1 MYNLSSIPEFND
13 LLKSDCV
20 SNSNIL
26 KLNKIKCITNF
37 FSTYRVIKYDKSLL
51 SDDLI
56 SSYGL
61 CRSVIIND
69 NDDMVSFAPPKSISA
84 DTFIKKYPNIV
95 ENIVAE
101 EFVEGTMINVFFNK
115 NVGVLG
121 CWEISTRNIV
131 GAICNFYKS
140 SNSNKT
146 FRQMFIEAAMVCNLD
161 INNLDKEL
169 SYSFVLQHPENK
181 IVIPFSKPDLYL
193 VAVYKIYNGLN
204 NVNVKFY
211 NVGEFKCFFNK
222 LNINIKFPTIYK
234 FNEYSELIEKYGSM
248 NTSYDI
254 VGVIIH
260 NIQTGERTKIRNPIY
275 EKVRNLRGNQPKL
288 QYQYLCLRKEEKVED
303 YLKFFPENKSQFLEF
318 SDQIHLFTETLYNN
332 YVKCYI
338 KKQNPLLL
346 FKYLKQYKSHMFNIH
361 QIYMNELREKKQ
373 FVTRSIVQNYVN
385 QLHPSLLMYHLNF
398 QLGKNNIDWIA
409 S

>member
-26 KLNKIKCITNF
+26 KLNKIMCRTNY
-37 FSTYRVIKYDKSLL
+37 STYKVIKYDKSLL
-51 SDDLI
+51 SDTLI

-61 CRSVIIND
+61 CRSVIINN
-69 NDDMVSFAPPKSISA
+69 NDVIVSFAPPKSISA

-101 EFVEGTMINVFFNK
+101 EFVEGTMINVFFDK
-115 NVGVLG
+115 NVGLLG

-131 GAICNFYKS
+131 GATCNFYKS

-146 FRQMFIEAAMVCNLD
+146 FRQMFMEAAMVCNLD

-193 VAVYKIYNGLN
+193 VAVYKIYNELN

-234 FNEYSELIEKYGSM
+234 FNEYNELIEKYSSM

-275 EKVRNLRGNQPKL
+275 EQVRNLRGNQPKL
-288 QYQYLCLRKEEKVED
+288 QYQYLCLRKEEKVKD

-338 KKQNPLLL
+338 KKQKPLLL
-346 FKYLKQYKSHMFNIH
+346 FEYLKKYRSHMFNIH

-373 FVTRSIVQNYVN
+373 FVTRTIVQNYVN

-398 QLGKNNIDWIA
+398 QLRQNNIDL
-409 S
+409 

>member
-1 MYNLSSIPEFND
+1 MGKAI
-13 LLKSDCV
+13 
-20 SNSNIL
+20 
-26 KLNKIKCITNF
+26 
-37 FSTYRVIKYDKSLL
+37 
-51 SDDLI
+51 
-56 SSYGL
+56 
-61 CRSVIIND
+61 
-69 NDDMVSFAPPKSISA
+69 VSFIFKCSLYDCHLAP
-84 DTFIKKYPNIV
+84 
-95 ENIVAE
+95 
-101 EFVEGTMINVFFNK
+101 
-115 NVGVLG
+115 
-121 CWEISTRNIV
+121 
-131 GAICNFYKS
+131 
-140 SNSNKT
+140 
-146 FRQMFIEAAMVCNLD
+146 NLD